1 VTGPVPAAVAYPPPG
16 QARIVLFGVLLALV
30 LGPLSQNIVSPALPT
45 IALDLGDLRH
55 THWIV
60 TAYLAAGTAATPI
73 FGKLCDTWGR
83 RRTLALALVLFIAG
97 SVGCALSPSLPALVG
112 ARVIQGA
119 GGGALNALILTI
131 LADIIPPSERGR
143 YQGYT
148 TTVFA
153 VGALSGPAFGGFI
166 TQHFHWSAVFWVCG
180 GLGVLALLLGMMV
193 LRRHPRFERPAP
205 LDGVAALLLIA
216 ATATLL
222 LAIGADWPGPM
233 TGLLAASL
241 SLWALLWWRLGRSPH
256 PLVPIHVLA
265 SPIMRTATLSASLS
279 TAVLFVLTT
288 FLPAYFQQALGLSV
302 GQAGVALSPM
312 ILGSVLGSLIA
323 GQSMMRLK
331 RYRRAAEAG
340 LAVGI
345 LAAAGLVFLAMNRSP
360 PIVLVEILLTLITL
374 GSGTVIPITTF
385 SIQNVME
392 MHDLGTATS
401 VNNFVRQLVAAV
413 AVPIVSVVV
422 FGGASRS
429 VVVASSGAYVAMFA
443 VIAALLIASL
453 LALWRMEERP
463 LRST

>member
-1 VTGPVPAAVAYPPPG
+1 M
-16 QARIVLFGVLLALV
+16 LFGVLLALV

-83 RRTLALALVLFIAG
+83 RRTLALALVLFTVG
-97 SVGCALSPSLPALVG
+97 SVGCAVSPSLAALVG
-112 ARVIQGA
+112 ARVVQGA

-166 TQHFHWSAVFWVCG
+166 TQHYHWSAVFWVCG
-180 GLGVLALLLGMMV
+180 GLGVLAMILGMAV
-193 LRRHPRFERPAP
+193 LRLHPRFERPAP

-222 LAIGADWPGPM
+222 LAIGAVGPGPM
-233 TGLLAASL
+233 LGLLVS
-241 SLWALLWWRLGRSPH
+241 SMILWALLGWQLGKSQH
-256 PLVPIHVLA
+256 PLVPIHVLS

-279 TAVLFVLTT
+279 TTVLFLLTT
-288 FLPAYFQQALGLSV
+288 FLPAYFQQFLGLSI
-302 GQAGVALSPM
+302 GQAGMALSPM

-340 LAVGI
+340 LGVSI
-345 LAAAGLVFLAMNRSP
+345 LASGGLALLAMGHPSL
-360 PIVLVEILLTLITL
+360 VLTEILLTLITL

-401 VNNFVRQLVAAV
+401 VNNFVRQLVAAI
-413 AVPIVSVVV
+413 AVPIVAVVV
-422 FGGASRS
+422 FGGAGRS
-429 VVVASSGAYVAMFA
+429 AVVASSGAYVAMFT

-453 LALWRMEERP
+453 FVLWRMEERP